1 MIQKTKVDYLNFDT
15 INSVDTNN
23 DVFDTVFTLNQ
34 KYTNIKKIY
43 LKSCEIPIGFPN
55 IRSQNNTNILII
67 NINGT
72 RYNCSVASG
81 VYSTISTFLTALNT
95 AITNALTSTGFSFN
109 IAASNNKLVI
119 NTTGAVVPYSIVRNN
134 LSDIL
139 GLSSCVNQT
148 INT

>member
-1 MIQKTKVDYLNFDT
+1 M
-15 INSVDTNN
+15 
-23 DVFDTVFTLNQ
+23 
-34 KYTNIKKIY
+34 
-43 LKSCEIPIGFPN
+43 KSCEIPIEFPN

-81 VYSTISTFLTALNT
+81 VYSTITTFLTTLN
-95 AITNALTSTGFSFN
+95 ASITTALTSTGFTFN

-139 GLSSCVNQT
+139 GLSSYVNQMICT
-148 INT
+148 LYGSPYIYNLA

>member
-1 MIQKTKVDYLNFDT
+1 MAVKVDYLNFDT

-81 VYSTISTFLTALNT
+81 VYSIISTFLTALDT
-95 AITNALTSTGFSFN
+95 AITNA
-109 IAASNNKLVI
+109 
-119 NTTGAVVPYSIVRNN
+119 
-134 LSDIL
+134 
-139 GLSSCVNQT
+139 
-148 INT
+148 